1 MTTEAL
7 LILLAPWLRA
17 VVSPETN
24 AVVFKR
30 TMDGVLEA
38 LLRHFPEDDAGG
50 EEDDAMG
57 LSGEVEDEVQMFKR
71 AELVKV
77 QACIFEAAAAEQTLE
92 KRRKELYQ
100 LHRKYQKRT
109 NVAPDLNAKPRG
121 IISPPPKDATD
132 SEAVSSDEEDQTRD
146 DLSPEFGGPI
156 PRAVRRP
163 GESSVVGWAAAGVA
177 AGAIN
182 A

>member
-1 MTTEAL
+1 MERYPQVVAVGAEDMTTEAL

-24 AVVFKR
+24 AVVFRR

-71 AELVKV
+71 AELVKI
-77 QACIFEAAAAEQTLE
+77 QACIFEAAAAEQVMDAIVDGRTWGSYLE
-92 KRRKELYQ
+92 GMLQISISRKSRFILYFSWE
-100 LHRKYQKRT
+100 KK
-109 NVAPDLNAKPRG
+109 
-121 IISPPPKDATD
+121 
-132 SEAVSSDEEDQTRD
+132 EETY
-146 DLSPEFGGPI
+146 FGG
-156 PRAVRRP
+156 
-163 GESSVVGWAAAGVA
+163 ELVVGNLR
-177 AGAIN
+177 AIRFPKGFSAESN
-182 A
+182 T